1 MLTNR
6 GLYILSVSLIDN
18 LGEELDSGGF
28 RRHGR
33 SLIQATLGAF
43 PVMTTIATIPVNR
56 VYSMNTLSPHWR
68 AFHFLVPVDRVFSS
82 LPKMVIN
89 A

>member
-6 GLYILSVSLIDN
+6 GLYILSVSIVDN
-18 LGEELDSGGF
+18 SGEELDSGGS
-28 RRHGR
+28 RR

-68 AFHFLVPVDRVFSS
+68 VFHFLVPVDRVFSS